1 MMHFVGEHPCVE
13 QREGRERTSWDFPG
27 GSVLRICLPA
37 QGTQV
42 QSLVQKDPACHRAVK
57 PVRCKYR
64 VHALEPGLCSKSS
77 HRNWKDPHAAP
88 TSINDNF

>member
-1 MMHFVGEHPCVE
+1 MHFVGEHPCVE

-64 VHALEPGLCSKSS
+64 VHALEPGLYSKSS